1 VQLKGARRSRPRRFA
16 ALCILAC
23 ALALAATTSGC
34 SWLRGYQARVRAEE
48 AFARGAAAAER
59 NDLAT
64 AQSNF
69 AEALR
74 LEPNSASL
82 HARIGIVYMSPI
94 GLPAS
99 TEPPYTELRRAQA
112 ARALPHLE
120 RALELDPRQPPVVYL
135 QALLAAVRLGRE
147 EWARQVLAQ
156 VAARFGNDAMWLN
169 NIAYELVDADKL
181 TADALPLLE
190 RAVEL
195 EPKSGVI
202 VDSLGWAHYRLG
214 DFSRAAELLE
224 RASSLTPGNAEIEYH
239 LGVVYAALGRTA
251 QARAQFRRALKLNP
265 ALGRAHAALR
275 GLEGR

>member
-1 VQLKGARRSRPRRFA
+1 MA
-16 ALCILAC
+16 
-23 ALALAATTSGC
+23 SGC
-34 SWLRGYQARVRAEE
+34 SWLRGYQARVRAEQ

-82 HARIGIVYMSPI
+82 HARVGMAYMSPI
-94 GLPAS
+94 GLTSPIG
-99 TEPPYTELRRAQA
+99 PPYTELRLAPA
-112 ARALPHLE
+112 ARALPHLK
-120 RALELDPRQPPVVYL
+120 RALELDPRQPPEVYL

-156 VAARFGNDAMWLN
+156 AATRCANDAIWLN
-169 NIAYELVDADKL
+169 NIAYALVDADKL

-195 EPKSGVI
+195 EPKSGII
-202 VDSLGWAHYRLG
+202 VDSLGWAHYRRG
-214 DFSRAAELLE
+214 DFSRAAQLLE
-224 RASSLTPGNAEIEYH
+224 RASSLTPDNAEIEYH
-239 LGVVYAALGRTA
+239 LGAVYAELGRTA
-251 QARAQFRRALKLNP
+251 QARAQFRRALKLDP

-275 GLEGR
+275 GLEGK